1 MDQFKQ
7 TVLPFREDTNIYK
20 LVSSRSGVDDIDL
33 AAQKFN
39 FDTNP
44 ATAERAVSLM
54 SPVGKQAAQYSI
66 LNEARNKAI
75 NPDAAT
81 GFSAPA
87 FTRTLNLGRP
97 DAPTPQRTAFA
108 SNPELLDEV
117 TMLRDIVDTTRGAIT
132 PKVAPQT
139 GAALLPFVTGGIGA
153 TAGNQAAQMLGFD
166 SALGMG
172 FGGLLGASLA
182 PTSANRLG
190 NVLGSQAGTRFLLG
204 EQLQGAG
211 GMGTALG
218 QGMTSATNDPEN
230 FIPPATGLFD
240 MFR

>member
-1 MDQFKQ
+1 
-7 TVLPFREDTNIYK
+7 
-20 LVSSRSGVDDIDL
+20 L

-44 ATAERAVSLM
+44 ATAERAVNLM

-97 DAPTPQRTAFA
+97 DSPTPQRTAFA
-108 SNPELLDEV
+108 NNPELLDEV
-117 TMLRDIVDTTRGAIT
+117 TLLRDIVDTTRSAVT
-132 PKVAPQT
+132 PKVAPAT
-139 GAALLPFVTGGIGA
+139 GAQLLPFVTGGMGA
-153 TAGNQAAQMLGFD
+153 AGGSQAAQMLGFD
-166 SALGMG
+166 GVMG
-172 FGGLLGASLA
+172 AGIGGLLGAGLV
-182 PTSANRLG
+182 PPMANRLG
-190 NVLGSQAGTRFLLG
+190 NVLGGTGGTRFLLG

-211 GMGTALG
+211 GMGGAIG
-218 QGMTSATNDPEN
+218 QGVNAATTDPQN
-230 FIPPATGLFD
+230 FFPQATGLLDF
-240 MFR
+240 FRD

>member
-44 ATAERAVSLM
+44 ATAQRAVSLM

-75 NPDAAT
+75 TPDAAT

-97 DAPTPQRTAFA
+97 DLPTPQRTAFS

-117 TMLRDIVDTTRGAIT
+117 TLLRDIVDTTRGAVT
-132 PKVAPQT
+132 PKVAPAT
-139 GAALLPFVTGGIGA
+139 GAALLPFVTGGMGA
-153 TAGNQAAQMLGFD
+153 NAGYQAAQMLGFD
-166 SALGMG
+166 SAMGAG
-172 FGGLLGASLA
+172 FGAMAGAGLA
-182 PTSANRLG
+182 PPMANRLG
-190 NVLGSQAGTRFLLG
+190 NVLGSPSGTRFLLG

-211 GMGTALG
+211 GMGGAMG
-218 QGMTSATNDPEN
+218 QGVNAATNDPEN
-230 FIPPATGLFD
+230 FLPNASGLFD